1 MSYLVTAPCV
11 VARDQD
17 GRLHHVYEGGVIQWL
32 SPEQAKHFLDS
43 ELVEETGKG
52 VGGSD
57 PAADEPEADE
67 EEAGPSRP
75 ASNASKPDLIEWVV
89 ANLAK
94 DDGSDY
100 TAEELDELTKAK
112 LWELIDAADEEG

>member
-43 ELVEETGKG
+43 ELVEETSKG
-52 VGGSD
+52 VGGSEPVD
-57 PAADEPEADE
+57 EAEDGPPAKTAPKGDWVDFAVASGYDRDEVEAMNKADIQA
-67 EEAGPSRP
+67 
-75 ASNASKPDLIEWVV
+75 
-89 ANLAK
+89 
-94 DDGSDY
+94 
-100 TAEELDELTKAK
+100 LDF
-112 LWELIDAADEEG
+112 G